1 MENVVSIS
9 ACPIL
14 SMWVVTDGRRAQS
27 QRPSQQGSNRPSES
41 SAVAEIPPENSVC
54 QPSPDRESSCVSLW
68 KVSPALNSALAFCSV
83 CVTEPDR
90 LSSPSPHSDWCPPI
104 FANTSEGGGAENFT
118 QTETPNWTH
127 RQLIELSVVCSHK
140 HQVMNTF
147 ELRMGHW
154 TPAVFL
160 GSCWAGWTVSY
171 AVHFSWLWKEPTV
184 TYVLKNPQWVS
195 IMYVFFWVH
204 KRGVFGEF

>member
-54 QPSPDRESSCVSLW
+54 QPSPDGESSCVLLW
-68 KVSPALNSALAFCSV
+68 KVSPALNSAL
-83 CVTEPDR
+83 
-90 LSSPSPHSDWCPPI
+90 
-104 FANTSEGGGAENFT
+104 AENFT

-160 GSCWAGWTVSY
+160 GSCWAGWRVSY
-171 AVHFSWLWKEPTV
+171 AVNLSLLWKEPTM

-195 IMYVFFWVH
+195 IIYVFFWVH